1 MDKMEELDLKADK
14 TEVKNTK
21 ADKTEHDAPV
31 ISDGAD
37 VEDSSSSV

>member
-14 TEVKNTK
+14 TEVKNAK
-21 ADKTEHDAPV
+21 ADETEHDAPV

-37 VEDSSSSV
+37 AEDSSSSV